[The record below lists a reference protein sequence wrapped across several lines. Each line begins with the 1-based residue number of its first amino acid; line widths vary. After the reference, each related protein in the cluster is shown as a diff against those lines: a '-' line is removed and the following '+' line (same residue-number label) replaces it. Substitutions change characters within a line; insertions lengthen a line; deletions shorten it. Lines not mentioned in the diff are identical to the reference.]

1 MVVDDVRFQARRELE
16 AAGLSVESAAYLV
29 EDRPPGGWDSIVT
42 KDYLRAELAEL
53 RDELRGE
60 TASLRSEFKDAL
72 ATQTRW
78 FVGALLV
85 SQGVVVAAIAAI
97 TGA

>member
-1 MVVDDVRFQARRELE
+1 MTS
-16 AAGLSVESAAYLV
+16 GLRA
-29 EDRPPGGWDSIVT
+29 WDSLVT
-42 KDYLRAELAEL
+42 KDYLRAELAEVRTEMALL
-53 RDELRGE
+53 RAGFER
-60 TASLRSEFKDAL
+60 ALRS
-72 ATQTRW
+72 QTRW